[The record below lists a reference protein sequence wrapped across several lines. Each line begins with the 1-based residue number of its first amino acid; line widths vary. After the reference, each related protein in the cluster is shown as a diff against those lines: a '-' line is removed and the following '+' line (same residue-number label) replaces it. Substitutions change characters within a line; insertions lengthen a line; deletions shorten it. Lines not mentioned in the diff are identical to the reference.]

1 MSGIFADLRYAL
13 GALRRSPGFTA
24 VAVLTLA
31 LGIGANTAIFSV
43 INGVLLRPLP
53 YPESSRLVSV
63 ASQFPSLGF
72 DRFWISAPEFLE
84 LRDWNRSF
92 ENIGGYRTGL
102 ASVGGVDRPVRVTS
116 ASATAD
122 VFTTLGVRA
131 QLGRTFTEA
140 EDLPGGP
147 SVTVV
152 SDELWRTVL
161 GGDPSIVGRT
171 IQVNGLTR
179 EMVGVMPPGFDI
191 DDAGVQVWT
200 PVALDPANREE
211 NRSNHFLN
219 VIARMRDG
227 VTLERVRTEL
237 GSLMGRWQE
246 EFGGSHAPHPDNHAL
261 IAHGLQDEM
270 VGSVRPALL
279 LLLGAV
285 GFVLLIACAN
295 VGNLLLVRAESRQKE
310 IAVRAALGAGRW
322 RLLRPFLLE
331 SLLLA
336 AVGGVLGVL
345 LAWAGLRVLL
355 ATSGDSIPRLGEIGV
370 DGNVL
375 AFTAAVSVITGILF
389 GLAPLMNL
397 SERVVGMSLREGGQ
411 RATAGSARLRARRL
425 LVVSEVALAVVLLV
439 GAALMLRSFSA
450 LLRVDPGFDPKNL
463 LTFRL
468 FLPEA
473 SYPDGAS
480 QVAFYDRLRDRLRG
494 LPAVTH
500 VAVMSGLPP
509 RRDVNANNMELEG
522 YHYQPDTD
530 MAIPNVDY
538 WQNVTT
544 DYLETMRIPLVEGR
558 AFSPADGGEAAPV
571 LLINETFARVFYPDQ
586 NPTGRRIRPYSDA
599 PWFTVVGIVKDVK
612 QGGLEEQTGTE
623 MYFHIPQAA
632 AFNIPRAM
640 NVVLRT
646 ASPPLG
652 LLPAVRQELAALD
665 SSLPL
670 GDPGTLEHVV
680 STSVA
685 EPRFLTL
692 LLGIFAA
699 VALALAAVGTYGVM
713 SYAVAERR
721 QEIGIRMALGAE
733 RGRVLGMILRQGLSV
748 ATVGLILGVIGA
760 FALSRFL
767 TSLLF
772 EVPPTDT
779 TAYLAAIL
787 VLGMVATVACAIPAL
802 RAMRM
807 DPARVLRQ
815 E

>member
-1 MSGIFADLRYAL
+1 MSGILADLRYAL
-13 GALRRSPGFTA
+13 AALRRSPGFAA
-24 VAVLTLA
+24 VAILTLS

-53 YPESSRLVSV
+53 YAEPSRLLSV

-72 DRFWISAPEFLE
+72 DRFWISPPEFLE
-84 LRDWNRSF
+84 LREWNRSF
-92 ENIGGYRTGL
+92 ESLGGYRTGL
-102 ASVGGVDRPVRVTS
+102 ASVGGIERPVRVTS
-116 ASATAD
+116 AAATAD
-122 VFTTLGVRA
+122 FFTTLGVRP
-131 QLGRTFTEA
+131 QLGRTFTEE

-147 SVTVV
+147 DVTVI
-152 SDELWRTVL
+152 SDELWRAVL
-161 GGDPSIVGRT
+161 GGDPAVVGRS
-171 IQVNGLTR
+171 IPVNGESR
-179 EMVGVMPPGFDI
+179 EVVGVMPPGFDI

-200 PVALDPANREE
+200 PVALDPANRE
-211 NRSNHFLN
+211 NRGSHFLN

-227 VTLERVRTEL
+227 VTLEGVRAEL

-246 EFGGSHAPHPDNHAL
+246 EFRGTHAPHPENHAV

-270 VGSVRPALL
+270 VGTVRPALL

-322 RLLRPFLLE
+322 RLLRPFLTE
-331 SLLLA
+331 SLMLA
-336 AVGGVLGVL
+336 AVGGGLGVL
-345 LAWAGLRVLL
+345 LAWVGLRVLL
-355 ATSGDSIPRLGEIGV
+355 ATSGESIPRLDEITV

-375 AFTAAVSVITGILF
+375 AFTAAVSVLTGVLF

-397 SERVVGMSLREGGQ
+397 SARVVAMSLREGGQ

-425 LVVSEVALAVVLLV
+425 LVVSEMALAVVLLV
-439 GAALMLRSFSA
+439 GSALMLRSFST
-450 LLRVDPGFDPKNL
+450 LLRVDPGFDPNNL

-473 SYPDGAS
+473 TYPDGAS
-480 QVAFYDRLRDRLRG
+480 QVAFYDRLRDRLGG
-494 LPAVTH
+494 LPAVSG

-509 RRDVNANNMELEG
+509 HRDVNANDMELEG
-522 YHYQPDTD
+522 YHYQPASG

-538 WQNVTT
+538 WQFVTT
-544 DYLETMRIPLVEGR
+544 DYLETMRIRLVDGR
-558 AFSPADGGEAAPV
+558 AFGPADGAGGAPV

-586 NPTGRRIRPYSDA
+586 DPIGRRIRPDSDV
-599 PWFTVVGIVKDVK
+599 PWLTVVGIVKDVK
-612 QGGLEEQTGTE
+612 QGGLEEETGTE

-632 AFNIPRAM
+632 AFSIPRSM

-646 ASPPLG
+646 ASSPLG
-652 LLPAVRQELAALD
+652 MLPAVRREVARLD
-665 SSLPL
+665 ASLPL
-670 GDPGTLEHVV
+670 GDPRTLEGVV
-680 STSVA
+680 SASVA

-692 LLGIFAA
+692 LLGIFAG

-713 SYAVAERR
+713 SYTVTERR
-721 QEIGIRMALGAE
+721 QEIGIRMALGADG
-733 RGRVLGMILRQGLSV
+733 GRVLGMILRQGLTV
-748 ATVGLILGVIGA
+748 AMVGLVLGVLGA
-760 FALSRFL
+760 FALSRLL

-772 EVPPTDT
+772 EVPPTDG
-779 TAYLAAIL
+779 TAYVSTIL
-787 VLGMVATVACAIPAL
+787 VLVMVATAACVIPAL

-807 DPARVLRQ
+807 EPARVLRQ